1 MNQEKNSPV
10 LGDIEK
16 TEGEEKRARL
26 RKNALKALVWT
37 RYLLPFATALA
48 VIVMGCFKMV
58 RFAFHKPISLFQL
71 MWNTLVSARAY
82 RAGETNA
89 ATDWF
94 YGVLAGVTIV
104 DILLA
109 LLALFFVALAAVVA
123 CRAFLLGHE
132 NKESNRA
139 KLLFKIVFP
148 NRVWLYLSN
157 LLLLVPVL
165 YPHLFSFVS
174 TRFLRIGNESAVYVI
189 TNPALIVVGASL
201 LLTLAIAIAIPRFE
215 RRLQMNLFLLYHAEN
230 EEE

>member
-1 MNQEKNSPV
+1 MNQEKSSPV
-10 LGDIEK
+10 SGDIEK
-16 TEGEEKRARL
+16 IEGEAKRARL
-26 RKNALKALVWT
+26 RKNVLKALVWT

-58 RFAFHKPISLFQL
+58 RFAFHKPMSLFRL

-104 DILLA
+104 DILLT
-109 LLALFFVALAAVVA
+109 LLALFFVVLAAAVA
-123 CRAFLLGHE
+123 CRAFWMGHE
-132 NKESNRA
+132 SKESNRA

-148 NRVWLYLSN
+148 NRACLYLSN
-157 LLLLVPVL
+157 LLLLAPVL

-189 TNPALIVVGASL
+189 SNPALIVVGASL

-215 RRLQMNLFLLYHAEN
+215 RRLQMNLFLLHHAEN